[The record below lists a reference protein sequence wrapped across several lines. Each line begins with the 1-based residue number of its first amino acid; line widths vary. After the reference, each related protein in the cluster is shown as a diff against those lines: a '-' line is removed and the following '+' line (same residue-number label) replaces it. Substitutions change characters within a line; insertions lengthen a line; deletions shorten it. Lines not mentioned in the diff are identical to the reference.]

1 MSPEPLTPIDNNPPD
16 ESSIV
21 HGGNPR
27 HGQGTEEGPHTQT
40 HKESASGPNELRPP
54 PKDPNPTSQKN
65 RRPLKELY
73 QMPPDPTGDHSD
85 VRADHAAQ
93 APGQPPPLPG
103 LHKRC
108 GAQPPGGSHMAL
120 HPHPHQNLQPPPL
133 SAPPPSPNGGC
144 KRTWEM
150 SVVASRGMKR
160 RLSRDARRV
169 VMERGSI

>member
-85 VRADHAAQ
+85 VRAEHAAQAQ
-93 APGQPPPLPG
+93 APGQPPSLSVRLAQALCRPTAQRLT
-103 LHKRC
+103 H
-108 GAQPPGGSHMAL
+108 GAPPS
-120 HPHPHQNLQPPPL
+120 PPHQNLQPPPL
-133 SAPPPSPNGGC
+133 SAPPPNH
-144 KRTWEM
+144 RT
-150 SVVASRGMKR
+150 VGVNVLGIC
-160 RLSRDARRV
+160 LLLLHV
-169 VMERGSI
+169 N